1 MGQKMFT
8 GSLWSFGTNAIQQI
22 LILIRLIVLAHLL
35 LPSDFGLLGI
45 AVLTMYGL
53 DVFSQTGLQQA
64 LVHKKSDITS
74 DLNAVWTLLAVRGVL
89 LFVAVF
95 LLAPCKDLPT

>member
-1 MGQKMFT
+1 MGQKMFR
-8 GSLWSFGTNAIQQI
+8 GSLWSFGTNAIQQM
-22 LILIRLIVLAHLL
+22 LTLGRLVVLAHLL

-53 DVFSQTGLQQA
+53 DVFSATGLQQA

-74 DLNAVWTLLAVRGVL
+74 DLDAVWTVLAIRGVL
-89 LFVAVF
+89 VLRPLSVGSA
-95 LLAPCKDLPT
+95 DS